1 MLNGIEVAA
10 AIIWRRGEVLVA
22 RRAAGKHLAGYWEFP
37 GGKLEEGE
45 SAEYCL
51 ARELEEEFGIAVVVG
66 GFVAASVYDYGHKIV
81 RLLAYDVEHVSGE
94 FRLTDH
100 DAIEWRTPA
109 ALGSVRLAPADVA
122 IAEVLLGRQT
132 SEPP

>member
-1 MLNGIEVAA
+1 MAA

-22 RRAAGKHLAGYWEFP
+22 RRAEGKHLAGYWEFP

-45 SAEYCL
+45 SAERCL

-66 GFVAASVYDYGHKIV
+66 SFVAASVYDYGHVTV
-81 RLLAYDVEHVSGE
+81 RLLAYDVEHVAGE

-100 DAIEWRTPA
+100 DAIEWRAPA
-109 ALGSVRLAPADVA
+109 VLSSMLLAPADVA
-122 IAEVLLGRQT
+122 IAEVLIGRRP
-132 SEPP
+132 SEPA